1 MKNNLFKKFTKGLA
15 MLAVSI
21 SLFSQIFIPS
31 LNEYSISI
39 LSEEHYDNE
48 NDVTN

>member
-1 MKNNLFKKFTKGLA
+1 MKNNLFKKITKGLA
-15 MLAVSI
+15 MLAVSL

-31 LNEYSISI
+31 LDEYNISV
-39 LSEEHYDNE
+39 LAEDYDNE